1 MSPTRITI
9 VADDPFFSSGIRRL
23 LAQDASLLIND
34 SELHTLS
41 GKGLYASEL
50 LVVDSRLPGVLEGC
64 AQLSTNQRPYV
75 VLLMVDSDALA
86 VDGLIAGA
94 RGIVRTDRITDVVQ
108 AIRVVNQGSL
118 WAPRQALIDL
128 WLQTRRGEAPS
139 GEQCLSAREL
149 EVVRSVASGM
159 SNKELAE
166 HLGISTATVK
176 THLTR
181 VFQKLGMN
189 GRGQL
194 IAAYHGGSLLRMR
207 LMVGRYRQ
215 ALTDGREVVFQG
227 PRAPRS
233 SH

>member
-34 SELHTLS
+34 TELHTLS

-50 LVVDSRLPGVLEGC
+50 LVVDSRIAGVLEGC
-64 AQLSTNQRPYV
+64 AQFNTNQRPYV
-75 VLLMVDSDALA
+75 ILLMVDSDALA
-86 VDGLIAGA
+86 IEGLIAGA
-94 RGIVRTDRITDVVQ
+94 RGIVRTDRISDVMQ
-108 AIRVVNQGSL
+108 AIRVVNEGSV
-118 WAPRQALIDL
+118 WAPRKVLIDL
-128 WLQTRRGEAPS
+128 WLKTRRGDAPS
-139 GEQCLSAREL
+139 SEQCLSTREL

-181 VFQKLGMN
+181 VFQKLGVN

-194 IAAYHGGSLLRMR
+194 IAAYHRGSLLQPRM
-207 LMVGRYRQ
+207 MVGRYRR
-215 ALTDGREVVFQG
+215 APTDDRELIVQG
-227 PRAPRS
+227 PRGSRS